1 MDTGKTTEKNIRI
14 QTLLAP
20 AVYRRL
26 QQLRHQEDRS
36 ESKMAA
42 ILIEEALSARRTKAG

>member
-14 QTLLAP
+14 QTLLNP
-20 AVYRRL
+20 SLYRRL
-26 QQLRHQEDRS
+26 QQLRRQEDRS

-42 ILIEEALSARRTKAG
+42 ILIEEALNARRAKAG